1 MPDRTLA
8 EASSATE
15 DYTGHERDAETGLHY
30 AGARYYMSA
39 LGRWTSVDPLA
50 DAQHLLP
57 YSPYHYSYNNPLS
70 YTDPDG
76 KNPILR
82 GLKVVKRAYQAYKRG
97 DNLASL
103 KTWKKMGVDEVAG
116 FVDNVRTLADGTA
129 TADDAFAVID
139 LVTGFG
145 GEAKRGA
152 KALGVVDEAGDAKKS
167 ARFVSDT
174 DGKVIDTHSTP
185 PGTYRQ
191 PDGTRTDVLQERP
204 HYNKATGEDHGTTHT
219 HERYRNE
226 APYGKVYEGDSDVT
240 HRPTYKEVKN
250 IEKILLM
257 KNISK
262 IIRRDEAISE
272 INILESH
279 IVAIRWVDNW
289 QHLVFDIDWLGQPE
303 FAEILDLNRTKAHLT
318 VTHARDLKMSVEYV
332 EPCRTGAMEISTFE
346 IMEDADGWQVN
357 LQFENQPQGALKICG
372 NTIIL
377 TLRETMPEE

>member
-1 MPDRTLA
+1 
-8 EASSATE
+8 
-15 DYTGHERDAETGLHY
+15 
-30 AGARYYMSA
+30 
-39 LGRWTSVDPLA
+39 
-50 DAQHLLP
+50 
-57 YSPYHYSYNNPLS
+57 
-70 YTDPDG
+70 
-76 KNPILR
+76 
-82 GLKVVKRAYQAYKRG
+82 
-97 DNLASL
+97 
-103 KTWKKMGVDEVAG
+103 
-116 FVDNVRTLADGTA
+116 
-129 TADDAFAVID
+129 
-139 LVTGFG
+139 
-145 GEAKRGA
+145 
-152 KALGVVDEAGDAKKS
+152 
-167 ARFVSDT
+167 
-174 DGKVIDTHSTP
+174 
-185 PGTYRQ
+185 
-191 PDGTRTDVLQERP
+191 
-204 HYNKATGEDHGTTHT
+204 
-219 HERYRNE
+219 
-226 APYGKVYEGDSDVT
+226 
-240 HRPTYKEVKN
+240 
-250 IEKILLM
+250 M